1 MIRRPRIRYLWTF
14 SFLLGCSMLTLE
26 GSSPP
31 SPFPAIL
38 ADPIPVP
45 ALGQIISRGAALN
58 GLDVPSGTTLL
69 NRSMMRTGKYPAVV
83 HLETGAVVQLAARSK
98 AFFERMPSGEIRV
111 TVLSGTTAYGNGVEK
126 KTAGTQD
133 VLVFPANA
141 ESTRESLYTG
151 EMAEQVLGR
160 KPYGL
165 PRRIP
170 GSLKGQASVASGV
183 VASGQAARGSFVV
196 QTGSRIMPVGM
207 QITQSTLNTTPA
219 VVLSVAEET
228 DASPTL
234 PAASTRSSQS
244 ALRTSSQPSGWWEFL
259 RQFLLFGNY
268 RQTQLEVAGKP
279 GNTQ

>member
-14 SFLLGCSMLTLE
+14 GFLLGCSMLTLE

-31 SPFPAIL
+31 SPFPAIP

-69 NRSMMRTGKYPAVV
+69 NRSMIRTGKYPAIV
-83 HLETGAVVQLAARSK
+83 HLETDAVVQLAARSK

-111 TVLSGTTAYGNGVEK
+111 TVLSRTTAYGDGVEK
-126 KTAGTQD
+126 KTASTQD
-133 VLVFPANA
+133 VLVFPADA

-170 GSLKGQASVASGV
+170 GSLKGQA
-183 VASGQAARGSFVV
+183 ARGSFVV

-219 VVLSVAEET
+219 VALAAPEET

-234 PAASTRSSQS
+234 PAASTQSSQS

-259 RQFLLFGNY
+259 RQFLLFGNS
-268 RQTQLEVAGKP
+268 RQARVEVAGKP
-279 GNTQ
+279 GNVQ